1 MSLRTELFAIHGY
14 AEEPTHGSATVESFP
29 TAVRM
34 RRAVKGL
41 AIAWGLAVVSVFIP
55 VAHLLLVPGF
65 VIGGIVT
72 FFLRIRQPDSVR
84 AVHGTCPD
92 CGNEQDF
99 EPGGRWVLPRDLTC
113 RSCWRTLRARPEGAA
128 SHAH

>member
-1 MSLRTELFAIHGY
+1 MSLRTESFAIHGY
-14 AEEPTHGSATVESFP
+14 AAEPTHGSATVESFP
-29 TAVRM
+29 RAVRL

-41 AIAWGLAVVSVFIP
+41 ATAWGLAVVSVFIP

-72 FFLRIRQPDSVR
+72 FVLRARQPDRVR
-84 AVHGTCPD
+84 AVHGKCPD
-92 CGNEQDF
+92 CGSEQDF

-113 RSCWRTLRARPEGAA
+113 RSCWRTLRARVDRAA
-128 SHAH
+128 NDGH